1 MTTKPLKGHPYH
13 QKSYDELL
21 YILKDAEEAARN
33 MRGLDEKAEAK
44 YLDQVNDALT
54 IINWRNKD

>member
-13 QKSYDELL
+13 YKSYDELL